1 MITITQIIEQME
13 DSEVDISDLTPM
25 QLQSYRN
32 QLKRLEGMCG
42 AKMAETSTKDHYY
55 DDEDVCKY
63 IDTILNRGF
72 NLETTALG
80 DFPNFID
87 AQRLRRWTTMIAER
101 VAASEFSAKKFRV
114 HSLRLLRSNIA
125 ASKNLHDLRQAV
137 NLMISPL
144 ELWRDHLATCDKYSE
159 KNQKAETAEQTKY
172 VDAILKRLEKSES
185 LCKESKRVLDEIMGY
200 YDEGMGDI
208 SLLRN
213 CENAKKS
220 QGLSDE
226 QAASLFG
233 INRKALQR
241 LRKNIVLV
249 TIEDVS
255 YEEPSKAYWDDM
267 AIAQKK
273 TKEAF
278 YKKKGMATT
287 FAVGQVWLLQG
298 HNVGTLM
305 EVNELD
311 NPSTVV
317 YKDSFGVLVK
327 CNETG
332 ESLDGISP
340 SLLAIFPKHLNT
352 NY

>member
-32 QLKRLEGMCG
+32 QLKRLEGICG
-42 AKMAETSTKDHYY
+42 AKMAETSTKEHSY
-55 DDEDVCKY
+55 DDDDVSKY
-63 IDTILNRGF
+63 IDTILDRGF
-72 NLETTALG
+72 NLEATALG
-80 DFPNFID
+80 DFSDFID
-87 AQRLRRWTTMIAER
+87 AQRLRRWSTLISER
-101 VAASEFSAKKFRV
+101 VAVSEFSVKNFRV
-114 HSLRLLRSNIA
+114 YSLRLLRSNIA

-172 VDAILKRLEKSES
+172 VNAILKRLEKSES
-185 LCKESKRVLDEIMGY
+185 LCKESKRILDEIIGY
-200 YDEGMGDI
+200 YDEGAGDI
-208 SLLRN
+208 VLLRN

-241 LRKNIVLV
+241 LRKSVVLAS
-249 TIEDVS
+249 TEDVS
-255 YEEPSKAYWDDM
+255 YKEPSKEYWDDM
-267 AIAQKK
+267 AEAQKR
-273 TKEAF
+273 TKETF
-278 YKKKGMATT
+278 YKKKGLATV
-287 FAVGQVWLLQG
+287 FVVGQVWLLQG
-298 HNVGTLM
+298 YNVGTLI

-311 NPSTVV
+311 NPPTVV
-317 YKDSFGVLVK
+317 YKDSFGMLVK
-327 CNETG
+327 CNEAG
-332 ESLDGISP
+332 QSLDETSP
-340 SLLAIFPKHLNT
+340 SLLAIFPKHLNA